1 MVDAHEHDLHAAA
14 AVGMRTAYVHRPL
27 KHGPEHS
34 KPWPQANFD
43 LMATDFIHLA
53 VLLEG

>member
-27 KHGPEHS
+27 EHGPEHS
-34 KPWPQANFD
+34 KLWPTETFD
-43 LMATDFIHLA
+43 LMAHDFVELA
-53 VLLEG
+53 AQMEG